1 MKTKLTI
8 TNIKEWLT
16 ANAESFKD
24 IETEIHASGM
34 HVPITNAL
42 NEIATAVD
50 DDALEMA
57 TCSLRCA
64 VKDGMYFANPTL
76 KSDINKLL
84 KLIS

>member
-8 TNIKEWLT
+8 TNIKQWLT
-16 ANAESFKD
+16 ANAKSFKD
-24 IETEIHASGM
+24 IETKIHHTGM
-34 HVPITNAL
+34 HVPITRSL

-50 DDALEMA
+50 DDSLEMA

-64 VKDGMYFANPTL
+64 VKDGIYFATPSL

>member
-16 ANAESFKD
+16 ANAESFKN
-24 IETEIHASGM
+24 IETRINATGM
-34 HVPITNAL
+34 CVSITNAL
-42 NEIATAVD
+42 NEIAMAVD

-57 TCSLRCA
+57 TCSLRVA
-64 VKDGMYFANPTL
+64 VKDGMYFANPSL

-84 KLIS
+84 KLIN